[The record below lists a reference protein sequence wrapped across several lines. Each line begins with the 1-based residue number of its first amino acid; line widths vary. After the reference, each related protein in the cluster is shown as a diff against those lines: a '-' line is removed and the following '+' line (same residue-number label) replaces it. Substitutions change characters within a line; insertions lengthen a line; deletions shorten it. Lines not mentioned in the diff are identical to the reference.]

1 MTGLIAD
8 IGGTNARFGLAEAD
22 SSVHDVTILAG
33 ADHDSLAAAASAYL
47 GRVTVTDRPAHAAFC
62 VASPVTGDRIEMTNL
77 PWSFSVEETRSAL
90 GLETLEVINDFT
102 AVALSVPR
110 LTAADLVAIGGGG
123 AVRGAARAVIG
134 PGTGLGV
141 SGMIPAHGGWAPL
154 ETEGG
159 HVTMPAMNAREA
171 DVLAALRVRFG
182 HVSAERVLSGPGL
195 VNLYR
200 AIAEVDGVAADER
213 LGPAD
218 VAARGLDDTDP
229 VCNAALHM
237 AAEMLGT
244 VAADLALTLGARGGV
259 YIAGGIAP
267 RYVDAFARS
276 GFRRRFEDKGRFS
289 DYLAAIPT
297 WVVTHELPAF
307 VGLAEVLNRN

>member
-22 SSVHDVTILAG
+22 GSVHDVAILAG
-33 ADHDSLAAAASAYL
+33 ADHDSLAAAAAAFLRSAATEAPPL
-47 GRVTVTDRPAHAAFC
+47 HAAFC
-62 VASPVTGDRIEMTNL
+62 VASPVTGDRIELTNS
-77 PWSFSVEETRSAL
+77 PWSFSIEETRSAL

-110 LTAADLVAIGGGG
+110 LKATDLIAVGSGSP
-123 AVRGAARAVIG
+123 VRGAARAIIG

-141 SGMIPAHGGWAPL
+141 SGMIPARGGWAPL

-159 HVTMPAMNAREA
+159 HVTMPATTDRETE
-171 DVLAALRVRFG
+171 VLAALRRQFG
-182 HVSAERVLSGPGL
+182 HVSAERVLSGSGL

-200 AIAEVDGVAADER
+200 AIAEVDGIDADER
-213 LGPAD
+213 LEPAD
-218 VAARGLDDTDP
+218 VAARGIDDIDP
-229 VCNAALHM
+229 LCNAALHM

-259 YIAGGIAP
+259 YIAGGIVP

-276 GFRRRFEDKGRFS
+276 GFRRRFENKGRFS
-289 DYLAAIPT
+289 GYLAAIPT
-297 WVVTHELPAF
+297 WVVTHELSAF

>member
-22 SSVHDVTILAG
+22 GSVHDVTILAG
-33 ADHDSLAAAASAYL
+33 ADHDSFAAAAATYL
-47 GRVTVTDRPAHAAFC
+47 RGAATDGPALHAAFC
-62 VASPVTGDRIEMTNL
+62 VASPVTGDRIELTNS

-110 LTAADLVAIGGGG
+110 LTATDLVAVGGGNP
-123 AVRGAARAVIG
+123 VRGAARAVLG

-141 SGMIPAHGGWAPL
+141 SGMIPARGGWAPL

-159 HVTMPAMNAREA
+159 HVTMPATTGREA
-171 DVLAALRVRFG
+171 EVLAALRKRFD

-213 LGPAD
+213 LEPAD
-218 VAARGLDDTDP
+218 VAARGIDDIDP
-229 VCNAALHM
+229 LCNAALHM

-259 YIAGGIAP
+259 YIAGGIVP

-276 GFRRRFEDKGRFS
+276 GFRRRFEDKDRFS
-289 DYLAAIPT
+289 DYLVAIPT

>member
-22 SSVHDVTILAG
+22 GSIHDVAILAG
-33 ADHDSLAAAASAYL
+33 ADHDSLAAAAAAYL
-47 GRVTVTDRPAHAAFC
+47 TRTAPPSPPRHAAFA
-62 VASPVTGDRIEMTNL
+62 VASPVTGDRIEMTNC
-77 PWSFSVEETRSAL
+77 PWSFSIEETRRAL
-90 GLETLEVINDFT
+90 GLDTVEVINDFT
-102 AVALSVPR
+102 AVALAVPR
-110 LTAADLVAIGGGG
+110 LTEADLVGVGGGA

-141 SGMIPAHGGWAPL
+141 SGLIPARGGWSPL

-159 HVTMPAMNAREA
+159 HSTMPAMTGREA
-171 DVLAALRVRFG
+171 DVLAVMRGWFG

-200 AIAEVDGVAADER
+200 AIAEVDGATADHR
-213 LGPAD
+213 LEPAD
-218 VAARGLDDTDP
+218 VAARGLDDRDP
-229 VCNAALHM
+229 MCNAALHM

-259 YIAGGIAP
+259 YIAGGIVP

-276 GFRRRFEDKGRFS
+276 GFRARFEDKGRFS

-307 VGLAEVLNRN
+307 VGLAEALNRT